1 MNNLPAM
8 QETWFNPWIRKTWKR
23 EWLPTPIFFLG
34 NPMDRGTWQA
44 SFSSWGHKEL
54 DMTD

>member
-23 EWLPTPIFFLG
+23 EWLPTTIFFSRKPHGQRNLAG
-34 NPMDRGTWQA
+34 FLQFMGSQRV
-44 SFSSWGHKEL
+44 GH
-54 DMTD
+54 D